1 MPFAAIL
8 EIKTCAVHDDSTLP
22 HLFNERE
29 LLTKIYN
36 NLSRK
41 QKMPTTK
48 RYRGQQRHSSTNDG
62 TNKPWKQKGRAMA
75 HSFQNLPPPPLQQNQ
90 QRNVNVSLTL

>member
-1 MPFAAIL
+1 
-8 EIKTCAVHDDSTLP
+8 
-22 HLFNERE
+22 
-29 LLTKIYN
+29 
-36 NLSRK
+36 
-41 QKMPTTK
+41 MPTTK